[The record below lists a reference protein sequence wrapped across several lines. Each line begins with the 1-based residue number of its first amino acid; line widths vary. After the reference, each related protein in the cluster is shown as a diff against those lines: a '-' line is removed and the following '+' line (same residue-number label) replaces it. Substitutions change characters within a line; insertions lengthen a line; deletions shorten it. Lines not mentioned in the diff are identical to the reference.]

1 MTGRPEDDNL
11 PAVPFGSVG
20 RGVCPTAVFPT
31 EPAGRGFP
39 LFRRRVCSCAAL
51 RAQRVWAGGR
61 IHCAGI
67 RAKKWSTASLLLELQ
82 EAAGGDCLKFVRCV
96 GLHDYVLRR
105 GIASVLRIYFV
116 VFG

>member
-1 MTGRPEDDNL
+1 MTIFRPSLLAVSGGECVRRRFSRQSL
-11 PAVPFGSVG
+11 PGG
-20 RGVCPTAVFPT
+20 
-31 EPAGRGFP
+31 GFL

-67 RAKKWSTASLLLELQ
+67 RAKKWSTVALLLELQ
-82 EAAGGDCLKFVRCV
+82 EAAGGDCLKFIRRV
-96 GLHDYVLRR
+96 GLHDYVFRR

-116 VFG
+116 IFG

>member
-1 MTGRPEDDNL
+1 MTIFRPALLAVAGGECVRRPFSRQSL
-11 PAVPFGSVG
+11 PGG
-20 RGVCPTAVFPT
+20 
-31 EPAGRGFP
+31 GFL

-67 RAKKWSTASLLLELQ
+67 RAKKWSTVALLLELQ
-82 EAAGGDCLKFVRCV
+82 EAAGGDCLKVIRRG
-96 GLHDYVLRR
+96 GLHDYVFRR

-116 VFG
+116 IFG

>member
-1 MTGRPEDDNL
+1 MSDGR
-11 PAVPFGSVG
+11 
-20 RGVCPTAVFPT
+20 FPDRACR
-31 EPAGRGFP
+31 EGLSSLSAPGMF
-39 LFRRRVCSCAAL
+39 LCCL

>member
-1 MTGRPEDDNL
+1 MTIFRPSLLAVSGGECVRRPFSRQSL
-11 PAVPFGSVG
+11 PGG
-20 RGVCPTAVFPT
+20 
-31 EPAGRGFP
+31 GFL
-39 LFRRRVCSCAAL
+39 LFRRRVCFGAAL